1 MQAKSPV
8 PNTAEMVIFLFNA
21 ICSFQTAKTGRKSI
35 EKSLAML
42 IADVANMYGSIVV
55 THVPDNI
62 GFESWALGTQAKMKQ
77 KVTVT

>member
-1 MQAKSPV
+1 
-8 PNTAEMVIFLFNA
+8 
-21 ICSFQTAKTGRKSI
+21 
-35 EKSLAML
+35 ML

-55 THVPDNI
+55 THVPNNI